1 MTDRKARYGLFL
13 AAVVVA
19 TLALASCESDPSE
32 GSEGSEGNEGN
43 DRTGTLTVDKEC
55 PPDQYTGKEGSYC
68 TFTSSDLEV
77 APADSKV
84 TYLQPEDVA
93 SDVILEPPGSG
104 DDQAFGRCVLP
115 DGLNGLC
122 TFNGGTGEFKDFSA
136 RLVVTH
142 DGDVNWH
149 WEGPYS
155 FSPLD

>member
-1 MTDRKARYGLFL
+1 MTDIKAGFGLL
-13 AAVVVA
+13 LAVVVA
-19 TLALASCESDPSE
+19 GTFGLASCASDGSEDRSE
-32 GSEGSEGNEGN
+32 GS
-43 DRTGTLTVDKEC
+43 DRNGTLSVDKEC

-68 TFTSSDLEV
+68 TFTSSSLD
-77 APADSKV
+77 AASADSKV
-84 TYLQPEDVA
+84 IYLQPEDVA

-136 RLVVTH
+136 RLTVTH
-142 DGDVNWH
+142 LGDVNWH